1 MKFILTPDSLKGS
14 LTATEVCQSMQRA
27 CETVFPGCECVL
39 LPGGDGGEGTLDA
52 LKSAWG
58 DGSRFVQIPV
68 RGLQGQMTDA
78 PILLHGSK
86 AAIESARAAGLP
98 PITDEKRILTADSF
112 GVGQMILHALDMG
125 AKDIIITLGG
135 TGSNDGGLHM
145 LIALG
150 MTALDIYGNTVP
162 RGVEGLEKLR
172 AVDLSTLDER
182 LKNVRLTVL
191 SDVSNPL
198 LGQSGA
204 TAIYAPQKGGTPDL
218 LPRMEKAM
226 THYADVMEQAVGH
239 DIRSLPGAGAAGG
252 MGAALLGVLGAQRK
266 SGADAVLDEMGY
278 ERHLA
283 DTDLVFTAE
292 GRMDMQSV
300 TFGKFPARAADR
312 ACRMGVPVIAL
323 VGGRTK
329 DADAFHTLGNT
340 ALFSIADGPLTLENC
355 VSRAAELMEQAA
367 RNALLCYRMGLKGN
381 YHE

>member
-14 LTATEVCQSMQRA
+14 LTATEVCRSMQRA
-27 CETVFPGCECVL
+27 CEAVFPGCECVL

-68 RGLQGQMTDA
+68 RGLQGQLTDA

-98 PITDEKRILTADSF
+98 PITEEKRILTADSF

-340 ALFSIADGPLTLENC
+340 ALFSIADGPLTLESC

-367 RNALLCYRMGLKGN
+367 RNALLCYRMGLKGI